1 MASQKDYGRLM
12 HQGLWQNNVAMVQL
26 LGLCPTL
33 AVTSNLINGLGMG
46 IATIFVV
53 LGSNILISLLR
64 NVIHPDVRI
73 PAYVLVIASL
83 VTVTDLAMNAYL
95 PELHKV
101 LGIFIPLIVVNCLVI
116 GRAEAF
122 ASKNGPAAAAVDG
135 LAMGLG
141 FTFALMAL
149 GGLRELLGN
158 GTLFSQAHLMFGASA
173 QGLTLSL
180 GADFQGMLL
189 AILPPGAF
197 IGLGFL
203 IALKNLID
211 QRAARRSTVQPLDTV
226 QAAVG

>member
-1 MASQKDYGRLM
+1 M
-12 HQGLWQNNVAMVQL
+12 HEGLWRNNVALVQL

-33 AVTSNLINGLGMG
+33 AVTSNMVNGLGMG
-46 IATIFVV
+46 IATTFVL

-64 NVIHPDVRI
+64 NVIRPDVRI

-95 PELHKV
+95 PALHKV

-122 ASKNGPAAAAVDG
+122 ASKHGPAAAAVDG
-135 LAMGLG
+135 VAMGLG
-141 FTFALMAL
+141 FTGALAAL

-158 GTLFSQAHLMFGASA
+158 GTLFSQAHLMFGD
-173 QGLTLSL
+173 
-180 GADFQGMLL
+180 GARDLMFRLDSDFQGMLL

-197 IGLGFL
+197 LGLGFL
-203 IALKNLID
+203 IAIKNLID
-211 QRAARRSTVQPLDTV
+211 QRAARKAPATAPAQAQP
-226 QAAVG
+226 AAG